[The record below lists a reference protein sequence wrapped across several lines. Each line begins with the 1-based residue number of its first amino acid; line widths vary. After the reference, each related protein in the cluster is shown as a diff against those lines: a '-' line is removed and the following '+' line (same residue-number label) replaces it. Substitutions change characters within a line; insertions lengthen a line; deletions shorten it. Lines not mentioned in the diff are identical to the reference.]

1 MINTC
6 VSTAGNVQIERRN
19 GGEWRNGRE
28 GKGWEKREA
37 KRRDGEG
44 VKREQCFNQPVHK
57 QD

>member
-1 MINTC
+1 MYRC
-6 VSTAGNVQIERRN
+6 VERGN

-44 VKREQCFNQPVHK
+44 GERVKREQCFNQPVHK
-57 QD
+57 QRD